1 MRRFLKA
8 FTITTFFL
16 FLLALGSAG
25 FVLAQTGYT
34 PDRTTMPNQA
44 NFVDWATVAS
54 ALAAVLLLLVG
65 ACLAHINSQI
75 TKLSDTLWARVVDN
89 EQQLETLHRTLLRD
103 YHTKPELREMLSITM
118 RPLMEKLTSLSG
130 DMDAVYRELL
140 RANKRSGD
148 TNNEHPQKSNS

>member
-1 MRRFLKA
+1 MRRLFKI
-8 FTITTFFL
+8 FSPITAFL
-16 FLLALGSAG
+16 FLMALGSTG
-25 FVLAQTGYT
+25 FALAQAGYI
-34 PDRTTMPNQA
+34 PDRTALLDQA

-54 ALAAVLLLLVG
+54 ALAAVLLMLVG
-65 ACLAHINSQI
+65 ACLAHINNQI

-89 EQQLETLHRTLLRD
+89 EQQLEILHKTLLRE
-103 YHTKPELREMLSITM
+103 YYTKTELREMLNITI

-148 TNNEHPQKSNS
+148 TNNEHHQKSNS